1 LPAGNAPAALEFTHF
16 PDRLHAFVWRN
27 WGLVEP
33 DRLAKVLGTSP
44 ENVEALAA
52 SMGLPAR
59 PAVEPEWRTRGYI
72 TVIRRNWHLLPY
84 EQLLTLL
91 DIPAERLAEVLRED
105 DFLFAKLGNHK
116 PRCDRLSYTPP
127 DAARAGRAAYI
138 KRLVVEHFGEQLARP
153 PEPRFGF
160 LKRFTAP
167 VDRPR
172 PAPPGPLRFIYSY
185 FAVFGDPLS
194 DATLDPYPDG
204 LLQELADRGVNGVW
218 LHVVLRDLAPGGDA
232 FPEFGRGHER
242 RLDNLRRLVTRAKRF
257 GVGVYLY
264 ANEPRAMPAAF
275 FKDRPQMAGV
285 REGEYVAMCTSD
297 PVVRRWLGDSLAHVF
312 RNVPDLGGV
321 FTITASENLTNCASH
336 FNQAECPRCKARTG
350 SDVIAE
356 VNAAIEEGVHRGSPD
371 ARVIAWDW
379 GWRDEWAGPVID
391 KLPKSVRLQS
401 VSEWSLPIERGGVK
415 TSVGEYSL
423 SAVGPGPRAKR
434 HWELAKKA
442 GLKTS
447 AKVQLNN
454 TWELSAVPY
463 LPVLDLVAEHA
474 SNLSSAGVDGMMLSW
489 SLGGYPSPN
498 LEVAARLQ
506 SGGASKEA
514 VLDAVARARYG
525 ERAAPHARAAWKH
538 FSDAFREYP
547 YDGGVVYNCPAQ
559 FGPSNL
565 LYATPTGYAATM
577 IGFPYDD
584 VDRWR
589 GPYPAG
595 VFAAQFEKV
604 AAGWDA
610 GLKELKRAAEEAG
623 TPVAR
628 EDYDLARAAGLHFH
642 AVANQTRFVLGRAAN
657 RRDEQ
662 QRAARAE
669 LAAAR
674 ELFELARRDSRV
686 GFEASN
692 HYYYVPQDLIEKVI
706 NCQDVLDRLR

>member
-1 LPAGNAPAALEFTHF
+1 
-16 PDRLHAFVWRN
+16 
-27 WGLVEP
+27 
-33 DRLAKVLGTSP
+33 
-44 ENVEALAA
+44 
-52 SMGLPAR
+52 
-59 PAVEPEWRTRGYI
+59 
-72 TVIRRNWHLLPY
+72 
-84 EQLLTLL
+84 
-91 DIPAERLAEVLRED
+91 
-105 DFLFAKLGNHK
+105 
-116 PRCDRLSYTPP
+116 
-127 DAARAGRAAYI
+127 
-138 KRLVVEHFGEQLARP
+138 
-153 PEPRFGF
+153 
-160 LKRFTAP
+160 
-167 VDRPR
+167 
-172 PAPPGPLRFIYSY
+172 
-185 FAVFGDPLS
+185 
-194 DATLDPYPDG
+194 
-204 LLQELADRGVNGVW
+204 
-218 LHVVLRDLAPGGDA
+218 
-232 FPEFGRGHER
+232 
-242 RLDNLRRLVTRAKRF
+242 
-257 GVGVYLY
+257 
-264 ANEPRAMPAAF
+264 
-275 FKDRPQMAGV
+275 
-285 REGEYVAMCTSD
+285 
-297 PVVRRWLGDSLAHVF
+297 
-312 RNVPDLGGV
+312 
-321 FTITASENLTNCASH
+321 
-336 FNQAECPRCKARTG
+336 
-350 SDVIAE
+350 
-356 VNAAIEEGVHRGSPD
+356 
-371 ARVIAWDW
+371 
-379 GWRDEWAGPVID
+379 
-391 KLPKSVRLQS
+391 
-401 VSEWSLPIERGGVK
+401 
-415 TSVGEYSL
+415 
-423 SAVGPGPRAKR
+423 
-434 HWELAKKA
+434 
-442 GLKTS
+442 
-447 AKVQLNN
+447 
-454 TWELSAVPY
+454 
-463 LPVLDLVAEHA
+463 VLDLVAEHA

-525 ERAAPHARAAWKH
+525 DRAAPHARAAWKH